1 MKGSISAAFAA
12 ASILIAAGPA
22 WAQEEHMKG
31 MEMPMKH
38 MEKARGASTPKP
50 AEGAS
55 VKIVSPKP
63 GQVVKGD
70 RVPLEFKWTKG
81 KHGHHVH
88 AYVDGKLMGMFE
100 GSKATL
106 AGIKPG
112 QHTLELR
119 VSAADHPTELN
130 ATDKAHFIVE

>member
-1 MKGSISAAFAA
+1 MKGSSSAAFAA

-31 MEMPMKH
+31 MEMPVKQV
-38 MEKARGASTPKP
+38 EKAPGTSALKP
-50 AEGAS
+50 AEGAG
-55 VKIVSPKP
+55 VKIVSPRP
-63 GQVVKGD
+63 GQVVRGD

-81 KHGHHVH
+81 KRGHHVH

-106 AGIKPG
+106 TGIKPG
-112 QHTLELR
+112 QHTLEFR

-130 ATDKAHFIVE
+130 ATDKAHFVVE